1 MELGHQLVA
10 ACLGDQ
16 DGGSGG
22 ILLELLP
29 QPINVRLGMS
39 VEMAKALGLVDVG
52 AGLWDHENR
61 TLTRASR
68 P

>member
-1 MELGHQLVA
+1 
-10 ACLGDQ
+10 
-16 DGGSGG
+16 
-22 ILLELLP
+22 
-29 QPINVRLGMS
+29 VRLGMS